1 MSCHIR
7 RVTVM
12 VTEQTLD
19 QMRQTGDRLADGT
32 VKAIFTKGGENIAE
46 VEQLLKELI
55 NNDQVPSNQ
64 LPPEVSE
71 YLEKSAYLPDWANL
85 DLMEQGQKVFVDHF
99 RMILPI
105 LGCVSLPES
114 YVCAD
119 AAKVL
124 ATTAYLANNKP
135 ELWQL
140 HEKHVHRRIMET
152 LHYVLEVMSKGAF
165 STEGKGIRSTQKLR
179 LMHSAIRHLLQVKWQ
194 GQGDQDWEDFAQ
206 FLARYSW
213 EEDFVPINQEAMS
226 AAILTFSYI
235 VLRSL
240 RKLRAE
246 LSSKDEEAYLHL
258 WNVIGYLLGVHHEL
272 LPETMEEAEQL
283 YDIIWTRHRADT
295 EEGRMLTRV
304 LIGYLESEVPLPE
317 SEVPIPLRRIPL
329 RHTPRILMW
338 ALLDEKSAATL
349 EGELQ
354 LDLLDRL
361 ARRRLLSL
369 IDRLKGFR
377 EWSEDRLPLVRGL
390 DEWYF
395 RILVHKLRG
404 INRGGNREPFDIPA
418 ELMKDWNTE
427 EG

>member
-1 MSCHIR
+1 
-7 RVTVM
+7 
-12 VTEQTLD
+12 
-19 QMRQTGDRLADGT
+19 
-32 VKAIFTKGGENIAE
+32 
-46 VEQLLKELI
+46 
-55 NNDQVPSNQ
+55 
-64 LPPEVSE
+64 
-71 YLEKSAYLPDWANL
+71 
-85 DLMEQGQKVFVDHF
+85 
-99 RMILPI
+99 
-105 LGCVSLPES
+105 
-114 YVCAD
+114 
-119 AAKVL
+119 
-124 ATTAYLANNKP
+124 
-135 ELWQL
+135 
-140 HEKHVHRRIMET
+140 
-152 LHYVLEVMSKGAF
+152 
-165 STEGKGIRSTQKLR
+165 
-179 LMHSAIRHLLQVKWQ
+179 
-194 GQGDQDWEDFAQ
+194 
-206 FLARYSW
+206 
-213 EEDFVPINQEAMS
+213 MS

-304 LIGYLESEVPLPE
+304 LIGYLESEVPIPE

-354 LDLLDRL
+354 LDWLDRR
-361 ARRRLLSL
+361 AQRRLLSL

-377 EWSEDRLPLVRGL
+377 ERSEDRLPLVRGL